1 MKIIKQYVELEE
13 KLNGKELL
21 EKIERAG
28 RTCYKSE
35 DLAKE
40 GSAERFV
47 RNIIKSGHESVI
59 EHVSI
64 SVRIIT
70 NRGNSHEIVRHR
82 IASYSQASTRYCSYN
97 KDKFGNELTF
107 IEPIFDKKHNTNE
120 EEYMK
125 EWVSCMRE
133 IEKTYLNMTN
143 NGVLA
148 EYARDVLP
156 NSLETEIVCTMN
168 LRAWRNF
175 LKLRM
180 SKNAHPQIR
189 DIAFKIFD
197 IFYKELPV
205 VFEDLLDIRNEN

>member
-1 MKIIKQYVELEE
+1 MKIIEQYVKLEE
-13 KLNGKELL
+13 KINGEEILK
-21 EKIERAG
+21 KIEMAG

-35 DLAKE
+35 NLAKE
-40 GSAERFV
+40 GSAEKFI

-59 EHVSI
+59 EHANI
-64 SVRIIT
+64 TVRIIT
-70 NRGNSHEIVRHR
+70 NIGISNEIVRHR
-82 IASYSQASTRYCSYN
+82 IASYSQESSRYCDFS

-107 IEPIFDKKHNTNE
+107 IRPIIDKKHSINE
-120 EEYMK
+120 EEYMR
-125 EWVSCMRE
+125 EWEHCMKV
-133 IEKTYLNMTN
+133 IENTYLNMTE
-143 NGVLA
+143 NGVIP
-148 EYARDVLP
+148 EYARDILP
-156 NSLETEIVCTMN
+156 KSLKTEIVCTMN
-168 LRAWRNF
+168 LRSWRNF

>member
-1 MKIIKQYVELEE
+1 MKIIEQYVQLEE
-13 KLNGKELL
+13 KLNGKEILK
-21 EKIERAG
+21 KIEMAG

-35 DLAKE
+35 NLAKE

-59 EHVSI
+59 EHANI
-64 SVRIIT
+64 TVRIIT
-70 NRGNSHEIVRHR
+70 NRAISHEIVRHR
-82 IASYSQASTRYCSYN
+82 IASYSQASTRYCNFS

-107 IEPIFDKKHNTNE
+107 IKPIFDSKHNVNE
-120 EEYMK
+120 KSYMRDWK
-125 EWVSCMRE
+125 QCMQR
-133 IEKTYLNMTN
+133 IENLYLDMTA
-143 NGVLA
+143 NGIIP
-148 EYARDVLP
+148 EYARDILP
-156 NSLETEIVCTMN
+156 NSLQTEIVCTMN
-168 LRAWRNF
+168 LRNWRNF

-180 SKNAHPQIR
+180 SQNAHPQIR